1 MKRRLSGFT
10 IIELTVAIVV
20 IGILVG
26 ITALSYSVVQNK
38 ARASALITTARDVER
53 ALRQTMNKLNTES
66 WPDDRAFTG
75 NENPWLNVVTES
87 SFTPTTD
94 AATYLREAL
103 PRGIQTSGM
112 SNLRWTYDNDSE
124 GTDGVRSPS
133 TCDLTWSGVVIGISP
148 VSKEIAEQADKAY
161 DDGNLTCGRI
171 RHGSTTLLYQLSWNQ
186 QLQ

>member
-53 ALRQTMNKLNTES
+53 ALRQTMNKLNTET
-66 WPDDRAFTG
+66 WPRDTVFTG
-75 NENPWLNVVTES
+75 NINPWISTVAEP

-112 SNLRWTYDNDSE
+112 SDLRWTYDNDGDSR
-124 GTDGVRSPS
+124 TPS
-133 TCDLTWSGVVIGISP
+133 TCDSGGIWSGVVLAVSP
-148 VSKEIAEQADKAY
+148 VSKAIADEADKAY
-161 DDGNLTCGRI
+161 DDGNTGCGRI
-171 RHGSTTLLYQLSWNQ
+171 RFSGSTLLYQLSWNQ